1 MTVSSPET
9 LPLDELELELR
20 RLSGV
25 SYVGF
30 QEEEGALVVQLL
42 AVGANDVGELRERAA
57 RLSRAHVAG
66 PVIVEV
72 DTGHSADEQ
81 AAVAEERV
89 EILAVLPSIDALEV
103 EVHLAYAGL
112 RTVGRGQAGV
122 GPVEAAAATL
132 EALRSLRLAVPY
144 KVLTASSLS
153 GGIGDAVVVVLGHE
167 GTVERR
173 FGIAAGKTDDEAA
186 ARATLQALNRSL
198 APRPGST
205 PQPARH

>member
-1 MTVSSPET
+1 MSTAETV
-9 LPLDELELELR
+9 PLDELELELR
-20 RLSGV
+20 RLGGV

-72 DTGHSADEQ
+72 DTGQSASEQ
-81 AAVAEERV
+81 PDDTEERV
-89 EILAVLPSIDALEV
+89 ELLAVLPSMDNLEI
-103 EVHLAYAGL
+103 EVHLAYGGL
-112 RTVGRGQAGV
+112 RTVGRGPAAI
-122 GPVEAAAATL
+122 GPVEAATATL

-153 GGIGDAVVVVLGHE
+153 GGIGDAVVVVLGVE
-167 GTVERR
+167 GSGDRR
-173 FGIAAGKTDDEAA
+173 FGIAAGKNDDEAA

-198 APRPGST
+198 VPRHRAPAS
-205 PQPARH
+205 